1 MNKQSV
7 LYQELTQEELLRI
20 MAAVFP
26 GEQVTDF
33 HLLSGGLFNTT
44 YRVVTH
50 SHDVVLRMGPV
61 HRELLLPYEHT
72 LMAAETAVNKLCLEN
87 GVPASV
93 VVHLDTSKSI
103 IDRDFM
109 VVNHIDS
116 IPLSDPSIPEEAAAG
131 IQFTCG
137 QLAHKIHSVTGNGFG
152 RVSKVAAG
160 KCFANWY
167 DAVATE
173 FADIFHA
180 AEEYS
185 LFDNAFRQRALAFV
199 AGRKALLD
207 TVTTPRLVHADLWAG
222 NVLVCKQD
230 SGYEVC
236 AIIDGDRAF
245 FGDPDFDL
253 ATPWLITPAFLSGYG
268 EKHNNL
274 SVEDTAKKNAVY
286 ALLLALHDAY
296 VWTVEYSRPDIGQEN
311 IAAADKIL
319 HT

>member
-20 MAAVFP
+20 MTAVFP
-26 GEQVTDF
+26 GEQVTGF

-44 YRVVTH
+44 YRVVTDG
-50 SHDVVLRMGPV
+50 HDVVLRMGPV
-61 HRELLLPYEHT
+61 HRELLLPYEHS
-72 LMAAETAVNKLCLEN
+72 LMAAEATVNKLCLEN

-93 VVHLDTSKSI
+93 VVHLDTSKTI

-116 IPLSDPSIPEEAAAG
+116 IPLSDSSIPEEAAAE
-131 IQFTCG
+131 IQLACG
-137 QLAHKIHSVTGNGFG
+137 QLARKIHSVTGGGFG

-160 KCFANWY
+160 ECFANWY
-167 DAVATE
+167 DAVAAE
-173 FADIFHA
+173 FTDIFQA
-180 AEEYS
+180 AEKYG
-185 LFDNAFRQRALAFV
+185 LFDSAFRQRTLAFV
-199 AGRKALLD
+199 AERRALLD
-207 TVTTPRLVHADLWAG
+207 TVTAPRLVHADLWAG
-222 NVLVCKQD
+222 NILVRKQD
-230 SGYEVC
+230 TGYEVC

-268 EKHNNL
+268 EKYSTL

-296 VWTVEYSRPDIGQEN
+296 VWTVEYSRPDIGEEN
-311 IAAADKIL
+311 IATANKIL